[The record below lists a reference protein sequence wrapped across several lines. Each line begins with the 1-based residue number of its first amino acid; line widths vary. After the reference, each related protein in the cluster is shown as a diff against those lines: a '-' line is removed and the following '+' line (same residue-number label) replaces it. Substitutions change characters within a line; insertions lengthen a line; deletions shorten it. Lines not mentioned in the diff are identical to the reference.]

1 MEVEAQIRRY
11 VAQNLLFSDNGFE
24 YEDDDSFL
32 QEGIVD
38 SVGVLELV
46 LFVEETF
53 NLTVDDQDITPDNFD
68 SVSKLANYIRKKSG
82 NQGSGIRSPGS
93 LIPDSLIS

>member
-1 MEVEAQIRRY
+1 MEIEPRIRDY
-11 VAQNLLFSDNGFE
+11 VARNLLFSDNGFG
-24 YEDDDSFL
+24 YGDDASFL

-53 NLTVDDQDITPDNFD
+53 GVEVNDQEIIPDNFD
-68 SVSKLANYIRKKSG
+68 SVDKLASYIRSKTSNG
-82 NQGSGIRSPGS
+82 RQ
-93 LIPDSLIS
+93 

>member
-1 MEVEAQIRRY
+1 MEIEPRIRDY
-11 VAQNLLFSDNGFE
+11 VAHNLLFSDNGFG
-24 YEDDDSFL
+24 YDDDASFL

-53 NLTVDDQDITPDNFD
+53 GVEVDDQEIVPDNFD
-68 SVSKLANYIRKKSG
+68 SVGKLASYIRSKMTNG
-82 NQGSGIRSPGS
+82 RH
-93 LIPDSLIS
+93 

>member
-1 MEVEAQIRRY
+1 MAGSHAGPRDKLADSV
-11 VAQNLLFSDNGFE
+11 SDNGFA
-24 YEDDDSFL
+24 YDDDDSFL

-53 NLTVDDQDITPDNFD
+53 GVAVDDQDITPDNFD
-68 SVSKLANYIRKKSG
+68 SVNKLADYIRRHVDG
-82 NQGSGIRSPGS
+82 T
-93 LIPDSLIS
+93 

>member
-1 MEVEAQIRRY
+1 MEIEPRIRDY
-11 VAQNLLFSDNGFE
+11 VARNLLFSDNGFG
-24 YEDDDSFL
+24 YDDDASFL

-53 NLTVDDQDITPDNFD
+53 GVEVDDQEIIPDNFD
-68 SVSKLANYIRKKSG
+68 SVEKLAGYIRSKTSNG
-82 NQGSGIRSPGS
+82 RQ
-93 LIPDSLIS
+93 

>member
-1 MEVEAQIRRY
+1 MDIEPRIRDY
-11 VAQNLLFSDNGFE
+11 VARNLLFSDNGFG
-24 YEDDDSFL
+24 YGDDASFL

-53 NLTVDDQDITPDNFD
+53 GVEVNDQEIIPDNFD
-68 SVSKLANYIRKKSG
+68 SVEKLAGYIRSKTANGK
-82 NQGSGIRSPGS
+82 Q
-93 LIPDSLIS
+93 